1 MLLSRLGEGIGERP
15 RNRREER
22 NVAPDEESSGE
33 PKGRNGK
40 SRMNSMALNGQLR
53 PIPLTYFET
62 ALYTEKTFGTMT
74 ESRGWRLSAGAPF
87 HEAPAGPPERNGR
100 T

>member
-1 MLLSRLGEGIGERP
+1 MMRQ
-15 RNRREER
+15 RNRGEER
-22 NVAPDEESSGE
+22 DVALGSESSGE

-40 SRMNSMALNGQLR
+40 RRMNSMAPNSDLR

-62 ALYTEKTFGTMT
+62 ALYTEKTFGLMT
-74 ESRGWRLSAGAPF
+74 GKRGWRLSVGAPS